1 MILRSLILMLF
12 IKLSLFACAGGWD
25 YNQKEFVFLE
35 NRKMPFS
42 NIAQE
47 INSANVYNTILW
59 AYEEKNKEENLKEWQ
74 KELKNAY
81 SLEEIEKFVYKR
93 ENLEKLKDKEILD
106 YIKFVEKQEKHV
118 TYNYYMSDEEKAK
131 LKDYKQ
137 LLDEAL
143 NKIENTNSS
152 WLKIRYFY
160 LALRLAHYKKQNPLK
175 IYEKYKYL
183 LQDDTKTIAKD
194 WILALNAGALVKSGE
209 VVKGVYEFSKLFDE
223 NKINSHLSYYNFFHI
238 KTNDQWNELLNLA
251 KTPEEKTKFYALRAL
266 NENSNILEELKN
278 IYALDKNS
286 KWFEFV
292 LFREL
297 LNTQHY
303 FDQYSDYERNFD
315 FKKYIEFLKD
325 VKKDDMYLVNLSL
338 AYLNLYEKNFDE
350 SSKITQELLKNYS
363 NSHEVQTLAYV
374 LYLQQLKDIDIKT
387 ENDIYEKMINL
398 TKNETNSYSIHDY
411 TFVILEKLYLQKNDK
426 LNAFLA
432 NHINYLDEAVFDLS
446 LLEKFETFMKNP
458 KDSKIKEYFA
468 QIYAKNNKLTK
479 ENNNFVLG
487 ESLIDAKTKLLI
499 NNLKFK
505 DALDL
510 NASILS
516 EKVQFNPFNGLIK
529 GNNRSGKQDTMSLKE
544 FLEKILVIQNELQKN
559 PKSVMDNYLFANAL
573 YNLSYFG
580 NSNILTTVYRS
591 VYSFNDY
598 DLQKQKIDLAIKH
611 YTIAKDEAKEKE
623 FKAKITYMLAKAELA
638 FYDIKYSKKGQDY
651 YNKEL
656 DRYDLERFWYFGNE
670 KVYNEYI
677 KNNYGK
683 YFDILKKDFSDTKY
697 YNELIKECANLRVY
711 EKQNIKKPKPAMQ

>member
-106 YIKFVEKQEKHV
+106 YIKLVEKQENHV

-160 LALRLAHYKKQNPLK
+160 LALRLAHYKKQNPLE

-251 KTPEEKTKFYALRAL
+251 KTNEEKTKFYALRAL

-315 FKKYIEFLKD
+315 FKKYIEFLKE

-350 SSKITQELLKNYS
+350 SSKITQELLKNYP

-387 ENDIYEKMINL
+387 ENDIYEKM
-398 TKNETNSYSIHDY
+398 
-411 TFVILEKLYLQKNDK
+411 
-426 LNAFLA
+426 
-432 NHINYLDEAVFDLS
+432 
-446 LLEKFETFMKNP
+446 
-458 KDSKIKEYFA
+458 
-468 QIYAKNNKLTK
+468 
-479 ENNNFVLG
+479 
-487 ESLIDAKTKLLI
+487 
-499 NNLKFK
+499 
-505 DALDL
+505 
-510 NASILS
+510 
-516 EKVQFNPFNGLIK
+516 
-529 GNNRSGKQDTMSLKE
+529 
-544 FLEKILVIQNELQKN
+544 
-559 PKSVMDNYLFANAL
+559 
-573 YNLSYFG
+573 
-580 NSNILTTVYRS
+580 
-591 VYSFNDY
+591 
-598 DLQKQKIDLAIKH
+598 
-611 YTIAKDEAKEKE
+611 
-623 FKAKITYMLAKAELA
+623 
-638 FYDIKYSKKGQDY
+638 
-651 YNKEL
+651 
-656 DRYDLERFWYFGNE
+656 
-670 KVYNEYI
+670 
-677 KNNYGK
+677 
-683 YFDILKKDFSDTKY
+683 
-697 YNELIKECANLRVY
+697 
-711 EKQNIKKPKPAMQ
+711 